1 MEKASLGYC
10 IKNIPIPTQKSYLL
24 ELMEKIEIVIKIMR
38 WKGIHFRENEDNKT
52 KAEWLKSLSSLRPMK
67 ELTPLENDL
76 ISLVQNIKFRNVK
89 NHFQD
94 QLQQDLKRINASN
107 KIMTFPDKTRNM
119 YRLTREEYDM
129 ILNGLLTATYKN
141 I

>member
-1 MEKASLGYC
+1 
-10 IKNIPIPTQKSYLL
+10 
-24 ELMEKIEIVIKIMR
+24 MR

-52 KAEWLKSLSSLRPMK
+52 KAEWLKSLSSPRPMK
-67 ELTPLENDL
+67 ELTALENDL
-76 ISLVQNIKFRNVK
+76 ISLVKNIKFRNVK
-89 NHFQD
+89 NLFQD
-94 QLQQDLKRINASN
+94 QLQQDLKRIKASN

-119 YRLTREEYDM
+119 YRLTREEYDK